1 MSYIDAPRV
10 TCALGGALDLVNS
23 IHRAVPIIHAG
34 PGCGMALFTGNLGHG
49 YQYEGYACGYAM
61 PSTNTLEKQVVF
73 GGEDRLREQIKTT
86 LEIIDA
92 DIYFVISGCTVGLI
106 GDDIRAVVNEFSGS
120 EKPVIFAETSGFKGD
135 TYRGYDIAYKSMID
149 QLTVRSKKRTKG
161 VVNLLGIVPLM
172 DAFWQGNI
180 NEIVRLLQR
189 IGLKVNLSGNGDTVD
204 KIKNASKVELN
215 IVLSPNTGIAVAEHF
230 KQKFGVPY
238 LVYPLPIGSETSNF
252 LREVARALHLD
263 LEKVEKVI
271 EEEENTLW
279 KYLLKFTEAH
289 VFALSN
295 KEFAVIADSGYAVGI
310 TKFLANDLSLSPG
323 LIAVT
328 DQPEENLREPIREN
342 IGRLDYDLEPTVL
355 FESDNYKIWENI
367 KKNKP
372 NVVFGSTNDKIEGK
386 KYGISTFPLTFP
398 LYDQVVLSK
407 GYSGY
412 RGAVTLAE
420 ELSTMLISGT

>member
-1 MSYIDAPRV
+1 MSYVDAPRT

-86 LEIIDA
+86 LEVIDA
-92 DIYFVISGCTVGLI
+92 DIYFVVSGCTVGLI
-106 GDDIRAVVNEFSGS
+106 GDDIKAVVSEFSGND
-120 EKPVIFAETSGFKGD
+120 KPIIFAETPGFKGD
-135 TYRGYDIAYKSMID
+135 TYKGYDITYKALID
-149 QLTVRSKKRTKG
+149 QLTTPSKKKKKG

-180 NEIVRLLQR
+180 NEIVRLLER
-189 IGLKVNLSGNGDTVD
+189 VGLKVNLSGNGDTLD
-204 KIKNASKVELN
+204 KIKNASKAELN
-215 IVLSPNTGIAVAEHF
+215 IVLSPYAGVAVAEHF

-238 LVYPLPIGSETSNF
+238 LVYPLPVGSETSNF
-252 LREVARALHLD
+252 LREVAKALQLD

-271 EEEENTLW
+271 EDEENTFW
-279 KYLLKFTEAH
+279 KYLTKFTEAH

-295 KEFAVIADSGYAVGI
+295 KEFAVISDSNYAVGI
-310 TKFLANDLSLSPG
+310 TKFLVNDLSLTPS

-328 DQPEENLREPIREN
+328 DQPDETLEEPIRKN
-342 IGRLDYDLEPTVL
+342 ISELDYELEPTIL
-355 FESDNYKIWENI
+355 FEPDNYKIWELI
-367 KKNKP
+367 KQKKP
-372 NVVFGSTNDKIEGK
+372 SILFGNTNDKIEGK
-386 KYGISTFPLTFP
+386 KNGISTFPLTFP

-412 RGAVTLAE
+412 RGAITLAE
-420 ELSTMLISGT
+420 ELSTLLISGA